1 MTGPDMATPTPNPQ
15 RVLILLASG
24 AEEMEVVI
32 TADVLRRAGLEV
44 TLAGI
49 EGKGPV
55 RCSRGVVLVPD
66 CELPAVRGTFE
77 LIVLPGGAEGAR
89 RLGESA
95 QVGALL
101 AEQDRQQRLI
111 GAICAAPAALARH
124 GIGKGKALTSHPS
137 VAAGLHDF
145 ARYREDRVV
154 QDGNLVTSRGPGTA
168 FEFALSL
175 VARLL
180 GQPAADALRAPML
193 A

>member
-1 MTGPDMATPTPNPQ
+1 MVTQMAAKQSTAKK
-15 RVLILLASG
+15 VLILLASG

-44 TLAGI
+44 TLAGV
-49 EGKGPV
+49 EGPAPV

-66 CELPAVRGTFE
+66 CDLAAVTGDFD
-77 LIVLPGGAEGAR
+77 LIVLPGGAEGAK
-89 RLGESA
+89 RLGESPR
-95 QVGALL
+95 VGALL
-101 AEQDRQQRLI
+101 AEQERKSRLI
-111 GAICAAPAALARH
+111 GAICAAPSALQRH

-137 VAAGLHDF
+137 VAAGLREHGS
-145 ARYREDRVV
+145 YREDRVV
-154 QDGNLVTSRGPGTA
+154 QDGNLITSRGPGTA

-193 A
+193 V

>member
-1 MTGPDMATPTPNPQ
+1 M

-32 TADVLRRAGLEV
+32 VADVLRRAGLEV
-44 TLAGI
+44 TLAGVD
-49 EGKGPV
+49 GAGPV

-66 CELPAVRGTFE
+66 SDLAAVKGDFD

-95 QVGALL
+95 RVGALL
-101 AEQDRQQRLI
+101 AEQDRRQRLI

-124 GIGKGKALTSHPS
+124 GIGKGRALTSHPS
-137 VAAGLHDF
+137 VAPALREF
-145 ARYREDRVV
+145 ASYREDRVV
-154 QDGNLVTSRGPGTA
+154 QDGNLITSRGPGTA

-180 GQPAADALRAPML
+180 GQPVSDALRAPML
-193 A
+193 V

>member
-1 MTGPDMATPTPNPQ
+1 MTAANMATPTPK
-15 RVLILLASG
+15 RVLILLAHG

-32 TADVLRRAGLEV
+32 TADVLRRGGLEV
-44 TLAGI
+44 TLAGV
-49 EGKGPV
+49 EGAGPV

-66 CELPAVRGTFE
+66 CDLTAVQGDFD

-89 RLGESA
+89 RLGESSR
-95 QVGALL
+95 VGALL
-101 AEQDRQQRLI
+101 AEQERRQRLI

-124 GIGKGKALTSHPS
+124 GIGKDKALTSHPS
-137 VAAGLHDF
+137 VAAGLREWS
-145 ARYREDRVV
+145 RYREDRVV

-168 FEFALSL
+168 FEFALTL

-193 A
+193 V